1 MLLLL
6 CRRSIKKN
14 GAFCCSG
21 IVLLLVLSLFIF
33 SGCKKKEAASNIL
46 QRQGWVSDY
55 ADVLTPEEKTR
66 ISHTLETYEKE
77 TCHQVY
83 LLIIPALEGENIAD
97 FSPRTASAWEIGQP
111 GFGNGL
117 LVTIALQEGAVRFEA
132 ASAFEWFIQDGTAD
146 KILKEVMV
154 PLFREN
160 RLVEGIERG
169 LEKIMVAGRLKE
181 IPDDHKPAICR
192 Q

>member
-21 IVLLLVLSLFIF
+21 IVLLLVLSLFMF
-33 SGCKKKEAASNIL
+33 SGCTKKEAAPNIL

-55 ADVLTPEEKTR
+55 ADVLTHEEKTR
-66 ISHTLETYEKE
+66 ISHALETYEKE

-83 LLIIPALEGENIAD
+83 LLIIPALDGENIAD
-97 FSPRTASAWEIGQP
+97 FSTRTASAWEIGQP

-117 LVTIALQEGAVRFEA
+117 LVTIALQEGGVRFEA

-181 IPDDHKPAICR
+181 IPDDHKPVICR